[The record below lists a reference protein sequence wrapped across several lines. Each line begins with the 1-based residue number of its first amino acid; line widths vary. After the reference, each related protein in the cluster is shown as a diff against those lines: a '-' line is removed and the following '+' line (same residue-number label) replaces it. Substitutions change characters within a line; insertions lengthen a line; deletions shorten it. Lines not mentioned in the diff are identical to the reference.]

1 MAKEPVKGS
10 EEGGKKGKKKLLII
24 IIVVL
29 VMLIGGGVG
38 AFLFLKGGGMEDT
51 ISPEEEQAQLAA
63 QAQQVGPMVNIDS
76 FIVNIIDSEESRYLK
91 AAITLEVDSDAA
103 SQELSQRMPQIKDA
117 ILLLVGNKTYTELND
132 LQGKIQLRAELI
144 NKINSILKQGKVKRI
159 YFTDFV
165 VQ

>member
-24 IIVVL
+24 IIIVL
-29 VMLIGGGVG
+29 VVLIGGGVG
-38 AFLFLKGGGMEDT
+38 AFLFLKGGGEEDK

-91 AAITLEVDSDAA
+91 AAITLEVDSEAA